1 MLLLGRK
8 TAKEKVVTFLLD
20 LAQRLRGT
28 DRVELKMQRSDIV
41 DRAMLKVL
49 RRLSLLMTLL
59 PACAAA
65 QDVEQGREIA
75 RRWCSAC
82 HVVERTATQAP
93 ANGLPTFPAIAAR
106 PDLSV
111 DRLRAAIN
119 PQHSRMPDLALS
131 KRQQDDLIAYI
142 FSLRP

>member
-1 MLLLGRK
+1 MRM
-8 TAKEKVVTFLLD
+8 VVC
-20 LAQRLRGT
+20 
-28 DRVELKMQRSDIV
+28 
-41 DRAMLKVL
+41 
-49 RRLSLLMTLL
+49 SLFGLIALF
-59 PACAAA
+59 PAYAVA
-65 QDVEQGREIA
+65 QDADQGREIA

-82 HVVERTATQAP
+82 HVVERTATEAP

-106 PDLSV
+106 ADLTA

-142 FSLRP
+142 FSLRR

>member
-1 MLLLGRK
+1 MRM
-8 TAKEKVVTFLLD
+8 VV
-20 LAQRLRGT
+20 RGLFGL
-28 DRVELKMQRSDIV
+28 V
-41 DRAMLKVL
+41 A
-49 RRLSLLMTLL
+49 LL
-59 PACAAA
+59 PAYAVA
-65 QDVEQGREIA
+65 QDADQGREIA

-106 PDLSV
+106 ADLSA

-142 FSLRP
+142 FSLRQ

>member
-1 MLLLGRK
+1 MLIMVRCLFGLIG
-8 TAKEKVVTFLLD
+8 
-20 LAQRLRGT
+20 
-28 DRVELKMQRSDIV
+28 
-41 DRAMLKVL
+41 
-49 RRLSLLMTLL
+49 LL
-59 PACAAA
+59 PAYAAA
-65 QDVEQGREIA
+65 QDSNQGREIA

-82 HVVERTATQAP
+82 HVVERTATVAP
-93 ANGLPTFPAIAAR
+93 ANGLPTFPAVAAR
-106 PDLSV
+106 DDLSA

>member
-1 MLLLGRK
+1 MHR
-8 TAKEKVVTFLLD
+8 VI
-20 LAQRLRGT
+20 RGLFGL
-28 DRVELKMQRSDIV
+28 VPLF
-41 DRAMLKVL
+41 
-49 RRLSLLMTLL
+49 
-59 PACAAA
+59 PAFAAA
-65 QDVEQGREIA
+65 QDADQGREIA

-82 HVVERTATQAP
+82 HIVERTATTAP

-106 PDLSV
+106 ADLSA

>member
-1 MLLLGRK
+1 M
-8 TAKEKVVTFLLD
+8 
-20 LAQRLRGT
+20 RLMIRG
-28 DRVELKMQRSDIV
+28 
-41 DRAMLKVL
+41 
-49 RRLSLLMTLL
+49 LSGLIALL
-59 PACAAA
+59 PACAAG
-65 QDVEQGREIA
+65 QDVDQGREIA

-82 HVVERTATQAP
+82 HVVERTATAAP

-106 PDLSV
+106 TDLTA

-131 KRQQDDLIAYI
+131 KRQQDDRIAYI